1 MTTMATD
8 DGAIARAGSWRMRL
22 KTSKYISSL
31 LLVAALAACSD
42 DAGGTGGGGD
52 QTVQN
57 YLKETWGIALS
68 QFDNRDIL
76 VGDDGTQV
84 VTDDGVITVDGLGEY
99 EVSTETIISP
109 ASQGGQ
115 VSFFVSNTDLSDERY
130 FLYDQVENYIT
141 IGDLTRGVAVSKNP
155 DDTYDVWA
163 FDGDAMDSFS
173 TVPNGYEAL
182 KLVEQYN
189 DFKSIPPY
197 LLLTAFA
204 AAHNATPEARI
215 PLCNITN
222 SCAHQQVA
230 APPPVCEIFKEFC
243 DCAAC
248 LVLDRQGTCD
258 LCPDI

>member
-1 MTTMATD
+1 MHRVPA
-8 DGAIARAGSWRMRL
+8 L
-22 KTSKYISSL
+22 F
-31 LLVAALAACSD
+31 AALAACST
-42 DAGGTGGGGD
+42 DAGDTSGGGD
-52 QTVQN
+52 KTVAE
-57 YLKETWGIALS
+57 YLKQSWGIELT
-68 QFDNRDIL
+68 QFDNAEVL
-76 VGDDGTQV
+76 VGEDGTQV
-84 VTDDGVITVDGLGEY
+84 HSDDGVITVEGLGEY

-115 VSFFVSNTDLSDERY
+115 VSFFVSNLDLSDQRY

-155 DDTYDVWA
+155 DNTYDVWA

-182 KLVEQYN
+182 KVVEQYN
-189 DFKSIPPY
+189 DFKTLPPY

-204 AAHNATPEARI
+204 AAQNATPEARVGLFAK
-215 PLCNITN
+215 PNT
-222 SCAHQQVA
+222 A

-248 LVLDRQGTCD
+248 LVLDRQGACD
-258 LCPDI
+258 LCPNL

>member
-1 MTTMATD
+1 MHA
-8 DGAIARAGSWRMRL
+8 
-22 KTSKYISSL
+22 KTSICTAFL
-31 LLVAALAACSD
+31 ALVAALAACST
-42 DAGGTGGGGD
+42 DAGDPGGGGD
-52 QTVQN
+52 KTVAE
-57 YLKETWGIALS
+57 YLKQSWGIELT
-68 QFDNRDIL
+68 QFDNAEVL
-76 VGDDGTQV
+76 VGEDGTQV
-84 VTDDGVITVDGLGEY
+84 HSDDGVITVEGLGEY

-115 VSFFVSNTDLSDERY
+115 VSFFVSNLDLSDQRY

-155 DDTYDVWA
+155 DNTYDVWA

-189 DFKSIPPY
+189 DFKTLPPY

-204 AAHNATPEARI
+204 AAHNPTPEARI
-215 PLCNITN
+215 PLCVIDN
-222 SCAHQQVA
+222 SCAKTQVA
-230 APPPVCEIFKEFC
+230 AQPPVCELFKEFC

-248 LVLDRQGTCD
+248 LVLDRQGACD
-258 LCPDI
+258 LCPNL

>member
-1 MTTMATD
+1 MHA
-8 DGAIARAGSWRMRL
+8 
-22 KTSKYISSL
+22 KTSICTACL
-31 LLVAALAACSD
+31 ALVAALAACST
-42 DAGGTGGGGD
+42 DAGDPSGGGD
-52 QTVQN
+52 KTVAE
-57 YLKETWGIALS
+57 YLKHSWGIELT
-68 QFDNRDIL
+68 QFDNAEIL
-76 VGDDGTQV
+76 VGEDGTQV
-84 VTDDGVITVDGLGEY
+84 HSDDGVITVEGLGEY

-115 VSFFVSNTDLSDERY
+115 VSFFVSNLDLSDQRY

-155 DDTYDVWA
+155 DNTYDVWA

-173 TVPNGYEAL
+173 TVPNGFEAL

-204 AAHNATPEARI
+204 SAHNPTPEARI
-215 PLCNITN
+215 PLCVIDN
-222 SCAHQQVA
+222 SCAKTQVA
-230 APPPVCEIFKEFC
+230 AQPPVCELFKEFC

-248 LVLDRQGTCD
+248 LVLDRQGACD
-258 LCPDI
+258 LCPNL

>member
-1 MTTMATD
+1 MHA
-8 DGAIARAGSWRMRL
+8 
-22 KTSKYISSL
+22 KTSICTACL
-31 LLVAALAACSD
+31 ALVAALAACST
-42 DAGGTGGGGD
+42 DAGDPSGGD
-52 QTVQN
+52 KTVAE
-57 YLKETWGIALS
+57 YLKQSWGIELT
-68 QFDNRDIL
+68 QFDNAEIL
-76 VGDDGTQV
+76 VGEDGTQV
-84 VTDDGVITVDGLGEY
+84 HSDDGVITVEGLGEY

-115 VSFFVSNTDLSDERY
+115 VSFFVSNLDLSDQRY

-155 DDTYDVWA
+155 DNTYDVWA

-173 TVPNGYEAL
+173 TVPNGFEAL

-204 AAHNATPEARI
+204 SAHNPTPEARI
-215 PLCNITN
+215 PLCVIDN
-222 SCAHQQVA
+222 SCAKTQVA
-230 APPPVCEIFKEFC
+230 AQPPVCELFKEFC

-248 LVLDRQGTCD
+248 LVLDRQGACD
-258 LCPDI
+258 LCPNL

>member
-1 MTTMATD
+1 MITMATD
-8 DGAIARAGSWRMRL
+8 DGAVARAGSWRMRT
-22 KTSKYISSL
+22 KFSKYTSGL
-31 LLVAALAACSD
+31 ALVTVLSACSD
-42 DAGGTGGGGD
+42 DAGGTGGGNQALQD
-52 QTVQN
+52 

-68 QFDNRDIL
+68 QFDNRNIL

-84 VTDDGVITVDGLGEY
+84 FTDDGVITVDGLGEY

-115 VSFFVSNTDLSDERY
+115 VSFFVSNLDLTDERY
-130 FLYDQVENYIT
+130 FLYDQVDNYIT

-155 DDTYDVWA
+155 DGTYDVWA
-163 FDGDAMDSFS
+163 FDGDAMDSFT

-189 DFKSIPPY
+189 EFKTLPPY

-204 AAHNATPEARI
+204 AAQTATPEARFG
-215 PLCNITN
+215 LFAQFNT
-222 SCAHQQVA
+222 A

-248 LVLDRQGTCD
+248 LVLDRQGACD
-258 LCPDI
+258 PCPAL

>member
-1 MTTMATD
+1 MATD
-8 DGAIARAGSWRMRL
+8 DGASARAGGLRMRT
-22 KTSKYISSL
+22 KFSKYTSSL
-31 LLVAALAACSD
+31 ALAAVLSAC
-42 DAGGTGGGGD
+42 AGGTGGTGGGD
-52 QTVQN
+52 QALRDH
-57 YLKETWGIALS
+57 LKETWGIALS
-68 QFDNRDIL
+68 QFDNLDTL
-76 VGDDGTQV
+76 VGEDGTQV
-84 VTDDGVITVDGLGEY
+84 FLDDGVITVDGLGEY

-115 VSFFVSNTDLSDERY
+115 VSFFVSNPDLSDQRY

-155 DDTYDVWA
+155 DGTYDVWA

-173 TVPNGYEAL
+173 TVPNGFEAL

-189 DFKSIPPY
+189 EFKTLPPY

-215 PLCNITN
+215 PLCNINN
-222 SCAHQQVA
+222 SCPKGQLA
-230 APPPVCEIFKEFC
+230 AQPPVCELFKEFC

-248 LVLDRQGTCD
+248 LVLDRQGACD
-258 LCPDI
+258 LCPDL